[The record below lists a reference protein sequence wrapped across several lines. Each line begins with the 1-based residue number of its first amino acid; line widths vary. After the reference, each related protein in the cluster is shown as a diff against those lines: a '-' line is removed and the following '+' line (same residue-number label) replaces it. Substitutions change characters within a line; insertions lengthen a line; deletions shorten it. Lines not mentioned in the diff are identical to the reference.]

1 VIFMRPPTSSP
12 IDVRSEAP
20 YLSAE
25 PISAEYDLQFAG
37 GGAKPA
43 VTAPK
48 PAAAS
53 GESPGWYRGDV
64 LQRIARLAIAAPRRI
79 IAIAALVMVA
89 AGIVGIPVA
98 KSLSAGGFQDP
109 ASESARATRLLT
121 GKFAQGDVQLLFV
134 VSSPHGFDSAAARA
148 VGTQIADRLRGSA
161 HVASVTS
168 AWTSPPAAAAKL
180 VSKDGE
186 SGLIVAGISGEE
198 NKAQNYARLLSDQL
212 AHDRDGVTVRS
223 GGPAM
228 VDAQITEQAQHD
240 VLVMESIAI
249 PLSFL
254 VLVWVFGGLL
264 AAALPVTIGAVA
276 ILGSLAVLR
285 VITLATHVSIFAL
298 NLTTALGL
306 ALAID
311 YTLLILTRFRDER
324 AGGASHDE
332 ALVRTMATAGRTVL
346 FSATTVALSMAAM
359 ILFPMYFL
367 KSFGYAGIATVAFTA
382 IAAVVI
388 TPAALVLLGDHVDA
402 LDVRRLTRR
411 LLRRPEHV
419 CGPVEQGFWYR
430 SAKFVTGHAI
440 AVGLAVVAVLAL
452 LGAPFLS
459 VRWGMPDDR
468 VLPRSASAHH
478 VGDQLRSDFA
488 NDSATA
494 VSVVI
499 PDASGVSDRAM
510 ARYAADLS
518 RVPDVSA
525 VSAPMGTF
533 VAGALAGPPSAPT
546 GVTAGSAVLTV
557 NSIAP
562 LFSERSEAQLR
573 RLHAVAR
580 PEGKPVEL
588 TGTAQSNRDSINAI
602 TSRLPLVLAL
612 IAVITFGLL
621 FVLTGSV
628 VLPLKALVLNV
639 LSLSAAFGAMVWIFQ
654 DGHLGGLGTT
664 PTGTLVAN
672 MPVLLF
678 CIAFGLSMDYEVFVV
693 SRVREF
699 WLASGRTRADN
710 DESVALGVA
719 RTGRV
724 VTAAALVM
732 SISFAALIAAH
743 VSFMRMFAV
752 GLTLAV
758 VADATLVRM
767 VLVPAFM
774 HLLASWNWWAPQ
786 PLARLQQSLAI
797 SDGHALP
804 KSRQPHGRH
813 RLSTATT
820 APARDKEKNDGNRR
834 RGLHRR
840 CGTAAWAF
848 E

>member
-1 VIFMRPPTSSP
+1 MLP
-12 IDVRSEAP
+12 
-20 YLSAE
+20 
-25 PISAEYDLQFAG
+25 
-37 GGAKPA
+37 
-43 VTAPK
+43 
-48 PAAAS
+48 
-53 GESPGWYRGDV
+53 
-64 LQRIARLAIAAPRRI
+64 RIARLAIAAPWRI
-79 IAIAALVMVA
+79 LAIAVLVLVA
-89 AGIVGIPVA
+89 AGVVGIPVA

-109 ASESARATRLLT
+109 TSESARATRLLT
-121 GKFAQGDVQLLFV
+121 DKFSQGDMQLMFV
-134 VSSPHGFDSAAARA
+134 VSSPHGFDNAAARA
-148 VGTQIADRLRGSA
+148 VGIQIADQLRRSP
-161 HVASVTS
+161 HVAGVSS
-168 AWTSPPAAAAKL
+168 AWTSPPAAAAAL
-180 VSKDGE
+180 VSKDGK

-198 NKAQNYARLLSDQL
+198 NKAQDYARSLSDRL
-212 AHDRDGVTVRS
+212 AHDRDGVTVRP
-223 GGPAM
+223 GGVAM
-228 VDAQITEQAQHD
+228 VNAQITEQAQRD

-249 PLSFL
+249 PLSFI

-264 AAALPVTIGAVA
+264 AAALPVAIGAVA

-285 VITLATHVSIFAL
+285 VLTLATPVSIFAL

-311 YTLLILTRFRDER
+311 YTLLIITRFRDER
-324 AGGASHDE
+324 AGGASRDD
-332 ALVRTMATAGRTVL
+332 ALIRTMATAGRTVL
-346 FSATTVALSMAAM
+346 FSATTVILSMAAM

-367 KSFGYAGIATVAFTA
+367 KSFGYTGIATVAFTA
-382 IAAVVI
+382 IAAVVV
-388 TPAALVLLGDHVDA
+388 TPAAIVLLGDRVDA

-411 LLRRPEHV
+411 LLGRPEPARSPIALGV
-419 CGPVEQGFWYR
+419 PPACGGEFWYR
-430 SAKFVTGHAI
+430 STKFVIRHAI
-440 AVGLAVVAVLAL
+440 PMGLAVVALLVL

-468 VLPRSASAHH
+468 VLPRSASARQ

-499 PDASGVSDRAM
+499 PDTSGVSERAM
-510 ARYAADLS
+510 ARYAAELS
-518 RVPDVSA
+518 RVPDVLA
-525 VSAPMGTF
+525 VSAPMGSF
-533 VAGALAGPPSAPT
+533 VAGTPVGPPSAPT
-546 GVTAGSAVLTV
+546 GVAGGSVFLTV
-557 NSIAP
+557 NSTAP
-562 LFSERSEAQLR
+562 LFSDRSEVQLR

-580 PEGKPVEL
+580 PDGRPVEL
-588 TGTAQSNRDSINAI
+588 TGTAQINRDSINAI
-602 TSRLPLVLAL
+602 TSRLPLVLGL

-621 FVLTGSV
+621 FLLTGSV
-628 VLPLKALVLNV
+628 VLPLKALLLNV

-664 PTGTLVAN
+664 STGTLVAN

-693 SRVREF
+693 SRIREF
-699 WLASGRTRADN
+699 WLASRRTRADN

-758 VADATLVRM
+758 LADATLVRM
-767 VLVPAFM
+767 VVVPAFM
-774 HLLASWNWWAPQ
+774 HALARWNWSAPK
-786 PLARLQQSLAI
+786 PLARLQERLAV
-797 SDGHALP
+797 SDGDAP
-804 KSRQPHGRH
+804 VKSKQPYGRH

-820 APARDKEKNDGNRR
+820 APARDKEKHDGNRG

-840 CGTAAWAF
+840 YGATPAWAF
-848 E
+848 D